1 MSDLVQSAR
10 LPGRV
15 GIVTGA
21 AGGMG
26 AAHVRRL
33 AAEGAVV
40 YAADR
45 DAEGVACVVGGLP
58 GADAVAVELDVS
70 RSEGWRD
77 LVDRVRT
84 ERSRL
89 DFLVNNAGV
98 LQLTDAV
105 ECTEE
110 DWQRT
115 IDVNQ
120 RGVFL
125 GMKHA
130 VPLMRETGGGS
141 IVNVSSI
148 YGLVGADGYIAYTA
162 SKGAVTLM
170 TKSAAAAYGRDGIR
184 VNSIHPGV
192 IFTPMLEAELAGLP
206 ESALDDF
213 LAVTPL
219 RRGGQPEEVSGC
231 VAFLVSDDSSFVSGA
246 ELVVDGGLLAAR

>member
-1 MSDLVQSAR
+1 MISSSR
-10 LPGRV
+10 LAGRV

-33 AAEGAVV
+33 VAEGARV
-40 YAADR
+40 YAADI
-45 DAEGVACVVGGLP
+45 DG
-58 GADAVAVELDVS
+58 DAVESVTAAVGERAHPVRLDVTDTT
-70 RSEGWRD
+70 GWGA
-77 LVDRVRT
+77 LVSDIDA
-84 ERSRL
+84 SQGRL
-89 DFLVNNAGV
+89 DFVVNNSGI

-105 ECTEE
+105 ECTEDE
-110 DWQRT
+110 WART

-125 GMKHA
+125 SLKHT
-130 VPLMRETGGGS
+130 VPLLRRSGGGA

-148 YGLVGADGYIAYTA
+148 YGLVGAVGYIAYTA

-170 TKSAAAAYGRDGIR
+170 TKTAAATYGPDGIR

-192 IFTPMLEAELAGLP
+192 IHTKMLEAELAGLP
-206 ESALDDF
+206 EGALDEF
-213 LAVTPL
+213 LGATPL
-219 RRGGQPEEVSGC
+219 RRGGSPDEVAGC

-246 ELVVDGGLLAAR
+246 ELVIDGGLLAAR